1 MYSSLG
7 NSSFSWYLSSMNSG
21 SIEKFLK
28 FFMVLQFHKKISDKF
43 EGYFFKE
50 LEFMELE
57 YPKSGRFLHISKTVV
72 D

>member
-1 MYSSLG
+1 
-7 NSSFSWYLSSMNSG
+7 MNSG

-28 FFMVLQFHKKISDKF
+28 FFTVLQFHKKISDKF
-43 EGYFFKE
+43 EGYFSKK